1 MESYPDYIELYTSDR
16 KAFNKYLKAFHK
28 QTPDLDLFQCE
39 MILRTPLSRIDSIL
53 KGYSDGSISD
63 STESANKTFEIISAT
78 ISHPG
83 DSEEYPI
90 TASFTPE

>member
-1 MESYPDYIELYTSDR
+1 MEYYPDYIELYKTDR

-39 MILRTPLSRIDSIL
+39 MILRTPLNKIEAIL
-53 KGYSDGSISD
+53 KGYSNGTINDNHP
-63 STESANKTFEIISAT
+63 EPKTFEIISAT
-78 ISHPG
+78 ITHP
-83 DSEEYPI
+83 DDETIYPI